1 MIPAV
6 EPGHTMATPEV
17 RNLSKGMRAVF
28 IVGSV
33 LVAAAAVQL
42 YLLSD
47 RTDHWFAW
55 TIQVPLTAAFLGGF
69 YFTALALAGQSAVK
83 RIWVEARVAV
93 PGVFVFITLT
103 FVLTLLHLGKFHFHS
118 PDRIAKG
125 AAYLWFAI
133 YLADPPFVAVA
144 WFLQLRRP
152 GRDPPRR
159 FPLPVWYR
167 AMLAVQGAFF
177 LVVGVALFVA
187 PDATKGIWPWPLTPL
202 TARAVAA
209 WVVALGLV
217 VGQAAWEN
225 AWERIDIATIAY
237 AVLGTLQ
244 GIALARYPSDVQ
256 WGRPAAWIYVAIVAS
271 MFGLGVYGWTA
282 GRRVVR
288 AGSAGMPAEA
298 GETGPGLGARLN

>member
-1 MIPAV
+1 MMASPADLRTV
-6 EPGHTMATPEV
+6 SG
-17 RNLSKGMRAVF
+17 GMRAVF

-42 YLLSD
+42 YLLTT

-55 TIQVPLTAAFLGGF
+55 TIQVPLTATFLGAF
-69 YFTALALAGQSAVK
+69 YFTALALAAQSATK

-144 WFLQLRRP
+144 WFLQLRKP
-152 GRDPPRR
+152 GLDPPRR
-159 FPLPVWYR
+159 FLLPVWYR
-167 AMLAVQGAFF
+167 TVLAVQAALFI
-177 LVVGVALFVA
+177 VVGVALFVA

-225 AWERIDIATIAY
+225 AWERIDIASISY
-237 AVLGTLQ
+237 AVLGSLQ
-244 GIALARYPSDVQ
+244 GLALARYPSDVQ
-256 WGRPAAWIYVAIVAS
+256 WGRPAVWIYVAIVAG
-271 MFGLGVYGWTA
+271 MFGLGVYGWMV

-288 AGSAGMPAEA
+288 AGMGANTAPGRKA
-298 GETGPGLGARLN
+298 TGRRPGWALRATLG